1 MKKLMCI
8 LISAVLTLSL
18 AACSNTEPAPVDME
32 PKTSQMKA
40 ICELAVMDCYYH
52 NVAKYEL
59 KDAEG
64 FLWWTKDKNFWIEYS
79 GVVTIGIDVSRVTVE
94 VNGTKVTISIP
105 AAEVLSC
112 TVDSSSLTEDSF
124 IVAQD
129 SAAIEAEDEVY
140 AFADAQAKLEE
151 TASQDTAL
159 LASAQQQAQQLLED
173 YITNIGKATGK
184 SYSIEW
190 IYLDENKKNKLYV
203 NDIAYIPHEK
213 CGFYVMTGKSDA
225 GVQYMYIA
233 DFKNGSIDVRHVN
246 VSLENGEMYE
256 KLLVEGQFVYVL
268 TNKAVYTIKTGRN
281 GTNLATSGSLAKY
294 ADIDRKLIKDINMI
308 TVGGARVLVGFGAN
322 NNLYVIGRG
331 AENFSVKSY
340 GGTLT
345 NLIEFNGGLFSVADG
360 NLNSEKVSYV
370 PAENKSLISQL
381 CTYKVNILDKKK
393 RLVENYPSDGKFT
406 VEYYAETIDRII
418 FENEGYGENSAA
430 QNRLPVSV
438 VFAVYNA
445 DTGLLADVRV
455 NNFMLDYAY
464 VSESPEDSIGSLLK
478 CEETFNLGKGN
489 YYAKIMTFKGNN
501 FYWPKKNESTDTL
514 DVFAKTLGE

>member
-8 LISAVLTLSL
+8 LISAVLMLSL
-18 AACSNTEPAPVDME
+18 AACSDTEPAPVDME

-79 GVVTIGIDVSRVTVE
+79 GVVTLGVDVSRVTVE
-94 VNGTKVTISIP
+94 VDGTKVTISIP

-190 IYLDENKKNKLYV
+190 IYLDENNV
-203 NDIAYIPHEK
+203 P
-213 CGFYVMTGKSDA
+213 V
-225 GVQYMYIA
+225 
-233 DFKNGSIDVRHVN
+233 GSEQTDPGTVEE
-246 VSLENGEMYE
+246 SSAPA
-256 KLLVEGQFVYVL
+256 EGQ
-268 TNKAVYTIKTGRN
+268 
-281 GTNLATSGSLAKY
+281 
-294 ADIDRKLIKDINMI
+294 
-308 TVGGARVLVGFGAN
+308 
-322 NNLYVIGRG
+322 
-331 AENFSVKSY
+331 
-340 GGTLT
+340 
-345 NLIEFNGGLFSVADG
+345 
-360 NLNSEKVSYV
+360 
-370 PAENKSLISQL
+370 
-381 CTYKVNILDKKK
+381 
-393 RLVENYPSDGKFT
+393 
-406 VEYYAETIDRII
+406 
-418 FENEGYGENSAA
+418 
-430 QNRLPVSV
+430 
-438 VFAVYNA
+438 
-445 DTGLLADVRV
+445 
-455 NNFMLDYAY
+455 
-464 VSESPEDSIGSLLK
+464 
-478 CEETFNLGKGN
+478 
-489 YYAKIMTFKGNN
+489 
-501 FYWPKKNESTDTL
+501 
-514 DVFAKTLGE
+514 

>member
-18 AACSNTEPAPVDME
+18 AACSDTEPAPVDME

-79 GVVTIGIDVSRVTVE
+79 GVVTLGIDVSRVTVE
-94 VNGTKVTISIP
+94 VDGTKVTISIP

-112 TVDSSSLTEDSF
+112 TVDSSSLTKDSF

-190 IYLDENKKNKLYV
+190 IYLDENNV
-203 NDIAYIPHEK
+203 P
-213 CGFYVMTGKSDA
+213 V
-225 GVQYMYIA
+225 
-233 DFKNGSIDVRHVN
+233 GSEQTVPGTVEE
-246 VSLENGEMYE
+246 SSAPA
-256 KLLVEGQFVYVL
+256 EGQ
-268 TNKAVYTIKTGRN
+268 
-281 GTNLATSGSLAKY
+281 
-294 ADIDRKLIKDINMI
+294 
-308 TVGGARVLVGFGAN
+308 
-322 NNLYVIGRG
+322 
-331 AENFSVKSY
+331 
-340 GGTLT
+340 
-345 NLIEFNGGLFSVADG
+345 
-360 NLNSEKVSYV
+360 
-370 PAENKSLISQL
+370 
-381 CTYKVNILDKKK
+381 
-393 RLVENYPSDGKFT
+393 
-406 VEYYAETIDRII
+406 
-418 FENEGYGENSAA
+418 
-430 QNRLPVSV
+430 
-438 VFAVYNA
+438 
-445 DTGLLADVRV
+445 
-455 NNFMLDYAY
+455 
-464 VSESPEDSIGSLLK
+464 
-478 CEETFNLGKGN
+478 
-489 YYAKIMTFKGNN
+489 
-501 FYWPKKNESTDTL
+501 
-514 DVFAKTLGE
+514 